1 MDVAGEMKWMMKQ
14 DVSLRSAQGKALAAI
29 QRGDRK
35 IVIMM
40 PTGASKSVLFM
51 LPTAVRVRGVTIVI
65 VLFVTLR
72 HNMRAKGMK
81 AGVLVGK

>member
-1 MDVAGEMKWMMKQ
+1 MMKQ
-14 DVSLRSAQGKALAAI
+14 DVSLRSTQGEALAAI

-35 IVIMM
+35 IVIMI
-40 PTGASKSVLFM
+40 PIGASKSVLFI

-72 HNMRAKGMK
+72 YNIRAKGIK